1 MAMQASQPSAE
12 VDQQKVQEILA
23 RFTLPP
29 EVERVETRFGSDHT
43 GDPAV
48 YVNFHIRMDVKL
60 GREEIKRLSRFSS
73 AVASALYKGDIGGF
87 AYTRLDQA
95 A

>member
-29 EVERVETRFGSDHT
+29 EVERVEIRFGSDHS

-48 YVNFHIRMDVKL
+48 YVTFHLREDTNI
-60 GREEIKRLSRFSS
+60 GRKEIKSLSSFSS
-73 AVASALYKGDIGGF
+73 SVAKALYKGDIGGF
-87 AYTRLDQA
+87 AYTMLDQA